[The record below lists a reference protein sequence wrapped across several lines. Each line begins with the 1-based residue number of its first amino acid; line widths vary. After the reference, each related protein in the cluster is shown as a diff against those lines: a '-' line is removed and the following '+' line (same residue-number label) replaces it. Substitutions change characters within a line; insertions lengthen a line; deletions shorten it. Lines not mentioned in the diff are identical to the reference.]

1 MRTVFDY
8 EHGIS
13 AVDTGYGRPRMV
25 AVHLVVEDGRAAIVD
40 TGHND
45 SVPRVL
51 AALADKGIA
60 PEQVDWV
67 ILTHVHLDHAGA
79 TGHLMDVFPDAV
91 VHVHADGAPHM
102 ADPTRL
108 VASTRRTFG
117 EAHDRLWGEMRPVP
131 AQRIRP
137 WTPEVAGPWPGLRAV
152 PTPGHIAHH
161 LAYLHEGEGTLFAG
175 DSMGLV
181 LGVRAPTQPTTPPP
195 AVDLRAWERTL
206 DTIAAVA
213 PEQVGPTHF
222 GLHRSVPD
230 RVAQLRRK
238 LGELEARVRGA
249 MARGDADED
258 ALRYDEEVRRD
269 MAQYVGEAEVERYF
283 NLFAAATD
291 YRGVRFYLER
301 NP

>member
-1 MRTVFDY
+1 MTGIVCLDLEHLDLPGAIGAYVVLEPEPTV
-8 EHGIS
+8 
-13 AVDTGYGRPRMV
+13 VDPGPSTTLTALLGGLARLGLGPHDLRHV
-25 AVHLVVEDGRAAIVD
+25 A
-40 TGHND
+40 
-45 SVPRVL
+45 
-51 AALADKGIA
+51 
-60 PEQVDWV
+60 
-67 ILTHVHLDHAGA
+67 LTHVHLDHAGA
-79 TGHLMDVFPDAV
+79 TGHLMEVFPDAV

-161 LAYLHEGEGTLFAG
+161 LGYLHEGEGTLFAG

>member
-1 MRTVFDY
+1 MTGIVCLDLEHLDLPGAIGAYVVLEPEPTV
-8 EHGIS
+8 
-13 AVDTGYGRPRMV
+13 VDPGPSTTLTALLGGLARLGLGPHDLRHV
-25 AVHLVVEDGRAAIVD
+25 A
-40 TGHND
+40 
-45 SVPRVL
+45 
-51 AALADKGIA
+51 
-60 PEQVDWV
+60 
-67 ILTHVHLDHAGA
+67 LTHVHLDHAGA
-79 TGHLMDVFPDAV
+79 TGHLMEVFPDAV
-91 VHVHADGAPHM
+91 VHIHADGAPHM

-206 DTIAAVA
+206 DAIAAVA